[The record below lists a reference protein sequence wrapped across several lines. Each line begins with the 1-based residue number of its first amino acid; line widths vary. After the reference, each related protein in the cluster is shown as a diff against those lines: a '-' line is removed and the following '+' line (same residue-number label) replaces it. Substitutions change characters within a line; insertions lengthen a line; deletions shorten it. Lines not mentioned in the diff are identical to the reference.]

1 MAGARQRLSGKTIM
15 SPSCREF
22 GPTDPPEDSAESPS
36 LKESLR
42 REAAGLGFQI
52 FGVAP
57 AKPLEEDIERLRESL
72 ARGDMAKMAAYLG
85 HRPGKRGDPGALL
98 VGARSVVVVGMSYA
112 QEPRDLST
120 ISGQPEG
127 RIARHALGR
136 DYHRVIAPRLERM
149 AVWLADRTA
158 GTAQSR
164 TFVDTGPL
172 LERAFARQAGLGFIG
187 KNNCL
192 IHPAHGSWFVLGAL
206 VTTVALSPDE
216 TTGFQCGDCRLCL
229 DACPTGALRE
239 PHRLDARR
247 CLSYATVETR
257 DALAPEIA
265 QRLADRLLGCD
276 ACQEVCPFNRAPL
289 ECQEPALR
297 PGSPQEE
304 ASAIGKIDGSNATLE
319 RLLAIR
325 SSRDFARALEES
337 AMKRPR
343 RTGLLRN
350 ALIVAA
356 NLRRTDLCEVLQ
368 SMASNEREPPLLRRY
383 AQEALRAASPEMDP

>member
-1 MAGARQRLSGKTIM
+1 M
-15 SPSCREF
+15 SPSCRGF
-22 GPTDPPEDSAESPS
+22 GPTDPPADSAESPS

-42 REAAGLGFQI
+42 GEAAGLGFQI

-57 AKPLEEDIERLRESL
+57 AKRLEEDVKRLRESL

-85 HRPGKRGDPGALL
+85 DRPEKRGDPGALL
-98 VGARSVVVVGMSYA
+98 GGARSVLVVGMSYA
-112 QEPRDLST
+112 QSPPDLST

-127 RIARHALGR
+127 QIARYALGR
-136 DYHRVIAPRLERM
+136 DYHQVIAPRLERM
-149 AVWLADRTA
+149 AVWLAGETA
-158 GTAQSR
+158 GVAECR

-192 IHPAHGSWFVLGAL
+192 IHPVYGSWFLLGAL
-206 VTTVALSPDE
+206 ATTLELPPD
-216 TTGFQCGDCRLCL
+216 GPIGSQCGDCRLCL
-229 DACPTGALRE
+229 DACPTGALYE
-239 PHRLDARR
+239 PHRVDARR

-265 QRLADRLLGCD
+265 QRLADRLFGCD

-304 ASAIGKIDGSNATLE
+304 PSAIGKIDGSNATLE

-325 SSRDFARALEES
+325 SNRDFARALEES

-343 RTGLLRN
+343 RKGLLRN

-356 NLRRTDLCEVLQ
+356 NLRRNDLHETLR
-368 SMASNEREPPLLRRY
+368 SMASNERETPLVRRY
-383 AQEALRAASPEMDP
+383 AQEALRAASPGMDP